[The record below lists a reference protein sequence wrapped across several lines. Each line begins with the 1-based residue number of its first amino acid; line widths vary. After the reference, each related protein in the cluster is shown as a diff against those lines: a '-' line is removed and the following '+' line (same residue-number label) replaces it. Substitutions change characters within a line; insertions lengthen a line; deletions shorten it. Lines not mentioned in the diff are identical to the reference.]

1 MLREKRR
8 VFVLGFFFLLI
19 CVIQKTNITF
29 NRAKVRQKENTMF
42 VIGSIYCE
50 RVRQA
55 KLNSC
60 DSEQE
65 KEGKV

>member
-1 MLREKRR
+1 MRALVRAVALGLLCECGGCVEGEEKSFCFR
-8 VFVLGFFFLLI
+8 FFFLLI

-50 RVRQA
+50 RV
-55 KLNSC
+55 
-60 DSEQE
+60 
-65 KEGKV
+65 